1 MMKDIQRKGLS
12 LQFITHCTDRY
23 SYLQS
28 AEMALAGGCKWLQ
41 LRMKN
46 SPIEEVR
53 KTAIVVQQLCKQ
65 HQSVFILDDNVDL
78 CAEIQADG
86 VHLGKNDMPIRQA
99 RAILGENYIIGATCN
114 RYEDI
119 VKAKENGAD
128 YVGLG
133 PFRFTTTKT
142 NLSPILGLEGY
153 EGILQQCRQH
163 QINMP
168 IVAIGGILENDI
180 SDLFNI
186 GIDGI
191 AVSGLVLQAENPTQ
205 QMAHLMLKVYANAVC
220 DGKK

>member
-1 MMKDIQRKGLS
+1 MMKDIQHKRLS
-12 LQFITHCTDRY
+12 LQFITHCTNKY
-23 SYLQS
+23 TYLQS

-65 HQSVFILDDNVDL
+65 YQSVFILDDNVDL

-86 VHLGKNDMPIRQA
+86 VHLGKNDMPILQA
-99 RAILGENYIIGATCN
+99 RAILGKNYIIGATCN
-114 RYEDI
+114 QYEDI
-119 VKAKENGAD
+119 VKAQDNGAD

-153 EGILQQCRQH
+153 RDILQKCRQNR
-163 QINMP
+163 INIP

-180 SDLFNI
+180 SALFNI

-205 QMAHLMLKVYANAVC
+205 QMVQLMQKVCSHVVC
-220 DGKK
+220 SGEK